1 MCSSDLLSELK
12 RTLYG
17 NWQKTTRDLF
27 RSPRPVQVEPVDGAG
42 SIGKHLEFPLQKVLI
57 CIIWNPYEE
66 FTSVSNSGLL
76 AVRTETLVLD
86 GSTSSLASL
95 VLAILV
101 NACVINKPDHT

>member
-1 MCSSDLLSELK
+1 METGRK
-12 RTLYG
+12 RLVTCFGHRTQYVSNRWMGPDPL
-17 NWQKTTRDLF
+17 
-27 RSPRPVQVEPVDGAG
+27 
-42 SIGKHLEFPLQKVLI
+42 GKHLEFPLQKVLI
-57 CIIWNPYEE
+57 CIIWHPYEE
-66 FTSVSNSGLL
+66 FMSVSNSGLL